1 MTKILGIDLGTGSIG
16 LALRNPDLGSNL
28 TSQLEYFSSDIFQA
42 GVGIDKTGEYSL
54 AAERTANRQSRRLK
68 ATRRRRLWATLQ
80 LLIDNDLCPMDQ
92 SSLEQWRTYDKKRNL
107 FRKYPTQD
115 KAFNAWIK
123 LDFNQD
129 GSADYS
135 SPYQLRRELATKQFD
150 FSLTENRYKLGR
162 AIYHI
167 AQRRGFKSSKGET
180 ISSQENEATNSNDNF
195 DNDIANEMKSLKQN
209 YRKN

>member
-107 FRKYPTQD
+107 FRKYPTKD

-129 GSADYS
+129 GSVDYS

-209 YRKN
+209 YRNN